1 MSVSEKIAG
10 ISWKFTLFKYMMYAV
25 GELADEILH
34 EMVLKAQF
42 PEERTPTCPGAAG
55 MDVKRFDRH
64 ATKVGTEMFAA
75 LTHVTGGITQ
85 QDAEWLAD
93 SSWTGRFVT
102 LTEMSGLL
110 LAPLRME
117 QRPMLAGIKSMSHL
131 VFELRLD
138 GVRGTSRAGGVFPR
152 HKRSLKAWGSS
163 SQVVVSNNCD
173 C

>member
-1 MSVSEKIAG
+1 
-10 ISWKFTLFKYMMYAV
+10 MMYAV

-34 EMVLKAQF
+34 EMVLEAQF

-75 LTHVTGGITQ
+75 LTHATGGITQ

-102 LTEMSGLL
+102 LTEMSGCSWLL
-110 LAPLRME
+110 SEWSSGQCLPVSSRCHTWSSGFDSTESGYFSGRWRFPTAQEIFEGLG
-117 QRPMLAGIKSMSHL
+117 QLIAGSCFK
-131 VFELRLD
+131 
-138 GVRGTSRAGGVFPR
+138 
-152 HKRSLKAWGSS
+152 
-163 SQVVVSNNCD
+163 
-173 C
+173 